1 MVDYEIKYTNRKTL
15 AIYITK
21 DARVEVRC
29 NKRVRK
35 ADIER
40 FICEKEKWINEKLEL
55 MRNRKSVL
63 IGNGSKILYLGKEYE
78 IVVSESKEGMH
89 DDKFFVHPSSDE
101 RYVYIV
107 LEKFYKQKAKEIIAE
122 RLHKYEQIM
131 GLVFTKFGYN
141 VRKYKVGV
149 RAAERTVS
157 TSLGNLLW
165 RILM

>member
-1 MVDYEIKYTNRKTL
+1 
-15 AIYITK
+15 
-21 DARVEVRC
+21 
-29 NKRVRK
+29 
-35 ADIER
+35 
-40 FICEKEKWINEKLEL
+40 

-78 IVVSESKEGMH
+78 IVVSESKEDMY

-131 GLVFTKFGYN
+131 GLYSTKFGITSANTRWGSCSGKNSINFTWKLVMADIDVIDYVVVHEIAHIKRKKIT
-141 VRKYKVGV
+141 VRIFGTWSVNII
-149 RAAERTVS
+149 RII
-157 TSLGNLLW
+157 NLQEC
-165 RILM
+165 I

>member
-78 IVVSESKEGMH
+78 IVVSESKEGMY
-89 DDKFFVHPSSDE
+89 DDKFFVNPSSDE

-107 LEKFYKQKAKEIIAE
+107 LEKFYKEKAKEIIAE
-122 RLHKYEQIM
+122 RLHKYYGLIFNQIR
-131 GLVFTKFGYN
+131 YN
-141 VRKYKVGV
+141 VRKYKVGFV
-149 RAAERTVS
+149 QRKEQYQLHLETCY
-157 TSLGNLLW
+157 GGY
-165 RILM
+165 